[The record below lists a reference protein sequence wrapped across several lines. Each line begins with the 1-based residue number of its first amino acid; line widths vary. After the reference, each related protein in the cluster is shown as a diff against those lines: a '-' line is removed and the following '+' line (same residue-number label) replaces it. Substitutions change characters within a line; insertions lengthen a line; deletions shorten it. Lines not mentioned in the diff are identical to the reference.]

1 MVAVCGSTKVLV
13 LECVS
18 CRFMERR
25 RPVIVRLAEIRC
37 GQWVSYVTAIM
48 DVDHG
53 SVAHREPNKPE
64 QSIYNL
70 IDLDYEKVQV
80 RESKYRPNTP
90 TLSPSVGSR

>member
-1 MVAVCGSTKVLV
+1 MCGMSGAWARSRPAVLKRTRS
-13 LECVS
+13 
-18 CRFMERR
+18 
-25 RPVIVRLAEIRC
+25 PVTVRLAEIRC

-90 TLSPSVGSR
+90 T